1 MSHLAI
7 YKDNRAD
14 TTAVSNAFIDEYMSD
29 ANDAQIK
36 VYLYLLR
43 MLGAGQATSVSDLAD
58 KFNHTEKDI
67 LRALK
72 YWERKKLLC
81 VDYDASGIPVS
92 IRFHDLSS
100 YGTRST
106 RGGQSRPE
114 ETASTRAITMSAA
127 EEGDA
132 TEPAAPAT
140 QPVLKRVPAPS
151 EVAKPSFAKPS
162 YSADDVRSFMR
173 SGNASQLLFI
183 AETYIGRPLTPAE
196 MKSLLFFTD
205 VLGFS
210 DDLIDYLLQY
220 CVGRD
225 KKDFKYIEKVAVNW
239 AEKGVKTPEDASRVS
254 SRYEKDVYTVLN
266 ALGRTSSPTAREAD
280 YVTRWTKEYGFD
292 MDIILEACDRTVLAT
307 DRHRLEY
314 VEGILSKWK
323 DENVRHK
330 ADILRMDEAHQKK
343 KSSPKPSG
351 SSAGKFGQFQ
361 QNDYDFAGLEK
372 KILSN

>member
-7 YKDNRAD
+7 YKDNNAD
-14 TTAVSNAFIDEYMSD
+14 TTAVSNAFIDEYMSE

-81 VDYDASGIPVS
+81 VDYDSTGMPVS
-92 IRFHDLSS
+92 IRFRDFSS
-100 YGTRST
+100 YGMRATCDGEPCR
-106 RGGQSRPE
+106 E
-114 ETASTRAITMSAA
+114 E
-127 EEGDA
+127 
-132 TEPAAPAT
+132 EPAA
-140 QPVLKRVPAPS
+140 
-151 EVAKPSFAKPS
+151 EVKPSFAKPS
-162 YSADDVRSFMR
+162 YSADDLRAFQN

-196 MKSLLFFTD
+196 MKSMLFFTD
-205 VLGFS
+205 VLKFS

-220 CVGRD
+220 CVGRG
-225 KKDFKYIEKVAVNW
+225 KTDFKYIEKVAVSW

-254 SRYEKDVYTVLN
+254 YRYEKDVYTVLN
-266 ALGRTSSPTAREAD
+266 ALGRTAAPTQREAE
-280 YVTRWTKEYGFD
+280 YVTRWTREYGFD

-314 VEGILSKWK
+314 VEGILSSWRR
-323 DENVRHK
+323 ENVHHK
-330 ADILRMDEAHQKK
+330 TDIVRIDEAHRNKK
-343 KSSPKPSG
+343 TAPKSSG

-361 QNDYDFAGLEK
+361 QNDYDFAGLEQR
-372 KILSN
+372 ILSN

>member
-7 YKDNRAD
+7 YKDNNAD
-14 TTAVSNAFIDEYMSD
+14 TTAVSNAFIDEYMSE

-81 VDYDASGIPVS
+81 VDYDTSGMPVS
-92 IRFHDLSS
+92 IHFHDLSLC
-100 YGTRST
+100 GA
-106 RGGQSRPE
+106 GSRQPARE
-114 ETASTRAITMSAA
+114 EAASTRAIAISAA
-127 EEGDA
+127 EADFSRQ
-132 TEPAAPAT
+132 PA
-140 QPVLKRVPAPS
+140 LKRVPDSEAAPAP
-151 EVAKPSFAKPS
+151 EKPAFAKPS
-162 YSADDVRSFMR
+162 YSADDVRSFQR

-183 AETYIGRPLTPAE
+183 AESYLGRPLTPAE
-196 MKSLLFFTD
+196 MKSMMFFTD
-205 VLGFS
+205 VLKFS

-220 CVGRD
+220 CVGRG
-225 KKDFKYIEKVAVNW
+225 KTDFKYIEKVAVSW
-239 AEKGVKTPEDASRVS
+239 AEKGVTTPEEANSET
-254 SRYEKDVYTVLN
+254 SRYEKDVYTILN
-266 ALGRTSSPTAREAD
+266 ALGRTSSPTKREAE

-292 MDIILEACDRTVLAT
+292 MDIILEACDRTVVAT
-307 DRHRLEY
+307 DRNRLQY
-314 VEGILSKWK
+314 VEGILSSWHR
-323 DENVRHK
+323 ENVHHK
-330 ADILRMDEAHQKK
+330 TDILRMDEAHQKK
-343 KSSPKPSG
+343 KAAPKASG
-351 SSAGKFGQFQ
+351 SSGKFGQFQ